1 MQMHRIVDIKEF
13 QDKLNGININCEAC
27 GENYDVQV
35 KKKGQEFTDF
45 GIICCLF
52 CGRQIKLY

>member
-1 MQMHRIVDIKEF
+1 MQMHRTLKEEF
-13 QDKLNGININCEAC
+13 QDKLNAININCEAC

-35 KKKGQEFTDF
+35 KKEGQKFTDF

-52 CGRQIKLY
+52 CGQQIKLY